1 MSYNRLYTYQPCAL
15 RSLLAALAL
24 TLAATNVSAQTALAS
39 LSSKDQTTGLKTALT
54 QAAQAAVGRLGKTDG
69 FLADPEVRIPLPGKL
84 EKAQRTL
91 KMLGLNKQTDE
102 LVTAMNRAA
111 EAAVPEAK
119 VLFISAIKQM
129 SVAGARGV
137 LSGVEDA
144 AEQYFRDTMTDKLAE
159 RFLPIV
165 GRETRKVELSERYNE
180 VAGKLSQ
187 LGLVD
192 TKDANLDS
200 YVTNKAL
207 DGLFLVMA
215 KEEAAIRKDPL
226 GQSSS
231 ILKKVFGAIGR

>member
-102 LVTAMNRAA
+102 LVTAMNR
-111 EAAVPEAK
+111 
-119 VLFISAIKQM
+119 
-129 SVAGARGV
+129 
-137 LSGVEDA
+137 
-144 AEQYFRDTMTDKLAE
+144 
-159 RFLPIV
+159 V
-165 GRETRKVELSERYNE
+165 GR
-180 VAGKLSQ
+180 
-187 LGLVD
+187 
-192 TKDANLDS
+192 
-200 YVTNKAL
+200 
-207 DGLFLVMA
+207 
-215 KEEAAIRKDPL
+215 
-226 GQSSS
+226 
-231 ILKKVFGAIGR
+231 